1 MIEHGPARESE
12 VVLAFLKAEV
22 DASRYGETVRGLLQ
36 GIGATREQLIDNADA
51 GHALQNVLRRWLL
64 TAYRGFE
71 TRQFL
76 FLGFPTDVYWR
87 RVELEPHELGRLKY
101 PREVNWIRFSE
112 ETRRPSRLCERLARG
127 ELADD
132 PGERVKAIQEKLKRG
147 ERFPELVAADGQ
159 NGDLILFEGCSRATA
174 YVGLNWP
181 EKIPMFL
188 ASSQF
193 MHGWH
198 FY

>member
-1 MIEHGPARESE
+1 MIERGPARESE

-22 DASRYGETVRGLLQ
+22 DASRYGETVLALLQ
-36 GIGATREQLIDNADA
+36 RVGTSREQLIDNANLED
-51 GHALQNVLRRWLL
+51 ALQNAIRRWML
-64 TAYRGFE
+64 TAYRGFG
-71 TRQFL
+71 TRQLL
-76 FLGFPTDVYWR
+76 FTGFPTDVCWR
-87 RVELEPHELGRLKY
+87 RVELELHELGRLKY
-101 PREVNWIRFSE
+101 PREINWVRFSE
-112 ETRRPSRLCERLARG
+112 ETRRPDRLCERLARG

-147 ERFPELVAADGQ
+147 ERFPELVAAEGQ